1 MENIYNRVKRFKQ
14 NISTG
19 LTSDLVHMRENQ
31 GLSNVNASVESRSLN
46 DIIKS
51 NVFTL
56 FNLINLILSIAL
68 LYTGSYKNLMFMG
81 VVICNSVIGI
91 VQEVRAKKSIDRLEL
106 ITSDSVKV
114 IRDGKEIKIRPE
126 EVVLDDIIK
135 YSIGDQVVTDCSVA
149 EGDCEVNESL
159 LTGESDLIYKKAGD
173 TLLSGSF
180 VSGGQCY
187 ARAERV
193 GKDNYSSKILNGV
206 QYSKKACSEI
216 MNFLKKL
223 IKGISFAII
232 PIGILLFVNQYRTFS
247 YEINP
252 AIIGTSSA
260 LIGMIPEGLVLLT
273 STAFALSVIRLSK
286 HNILMQDIY
295 CVETLARVDTF
306 CLDKTGTITQGILN
320 VVGVVPRGGYEK
332 SQIYDAI
339 NMITGSLKDS
349 NETFL
354 ALKREFNKNND
365 TYCAKETI
373 PFSSSRKWSGAFFED
388 RGCYVIGAAGFIF
401 DNISEEIQ
409 KTLDNYAKEYRVLV
423 LAHSDEPFCGGG
435 LPHGLNLVA
444 IILLKDKIRKNAQEV
459 LELFA
464 KQGVNIKII
473 SGDDPVTVSN
483 IAKEAGLQNTEL
495 FVDMSAIKNQDELKE
510 AAQKYKVFG
519 RVTPQQK
526 RDLVKALKEQKH
538 IVAMSGDGVN
548 DVLALKEADCSIAM
562 AANGS
567 DAARAVSQ
575 IILLDSEFSSLPR
588 IVEEGRR
595 VISNIQ
601 RASSLFLVKTIYSC
615 ILAVLFLFIN
625 VPYPFVPIQ
634 MTLISSLTIGIPSF
648 ILALEPNNLAVKK
661 NIVKTI
667 LRNSV
672 PFALIIT
679 VNIILSALAYIFLKI
694 PEDQYSTMCV
704 FLTGISE
711 IILLYKISLP
721 LNRTR
726 KLLISSV
733 MIAFLV
739 AVLFLQDI
747 FSLHLLNVTSLH
759 IFTAIFLGDLLFY
772 SYFTLKNT

>member
-1 MENIYNRVKRFKQ
+1 MENIYNTVKRFKQ

-19 LTSDLVHMRENQ
+19 LTSDLVHIRKNQ
-31 GLSNVNASVESRSLN
+31 GLSNINTSVEPRSLN

-56 FNLINLILSIAL
+56 FNLINLILAIAL

-81 VVICNSVIGI
+81 VVICNCVIGI
-91 VQEVRAKKSIDRLEL
+91 IQEVRAKKSIDKLEL

-135 YSIGDQVVTDCSVA
+135 YSMGDQIVTDCSVL
-149 EGDCEVNESL
+149 EGECEVNESL
-159 LTGESDLIYKKAGD
+159 LTGESDLICKKTGD
-173 TLLSGSF
+173 MLLSGSF
-180 VSGGQCY
+180 VPSGQCY

-216 MNFLKKL
+216 MDFLKRL

-232 PIGILLFVNQYRTFS
+232 PIGIMLFINQYRTFS
-247 YEINP
+247 YEISP
-252 AIIGTSSA
+252 AIIVTSSA

-306 CLDKTGTITQGILN
+306 CLDKTGTITQGTLS
-320 VVGVVPRGGYEK
+320 VVDVIPQKNLEK
-332 SQIYDAI
+332 SQIYYAL

-354 ALKREFNKNND
+354 ALKREFNKNSD

-388 RGCYVIGAAGFIF
+388 KGCYVIGAAGFIF
-401 DNISEEIQ
+401 DNIPEEVQ
-409 KTLDNYAKEYRVLV
+409 KILSNYAKEYRVLV
-423 LAHSDEPFCGGG
+423 LAHSDKPFCGGG
-435 LPHGLNLVA
+435 LPDDLNLAAV
-444 IILLKDKIRKNAQEV
+444 ILLKDKIRENAQEV
-459 LELFA
+459 LGLFA
-464 KQGVNIKII
+464 KQGVNIKVI
-473 SGDDPVTVSN
+473 SGDDPMTVSG
-483 IAKEAGLQNTEL
+483 IAKEAGLQDTEL
-495 FVDMSAIKNQDELKE
+495 FVDMSAIKDPGKLKE
-510 AAQKYKVFG
+510 AAQKYKIFG

-538 IVAMSGDGVN
+538 VVAMSGDGVN

-595 VISNIQ
+595 VINNIQ

-625 VPYPFVPIQ
+625 VPYPFIPIQ
-634 MTLISSLTIGIPSF
+634 MTFISSLTIGIPSF
-648 ILALEPNNLAVKK
+648 ILALEPNNSDVKK
-661 NIVKTI
+661 NIVGTI
-667 LRNSV
+667 LRNAV

-694 PEDQYSTMCV
+694 PEGQYSTMCV

-711 IILLYKISLP
+711 IVLLYKISLP
-721 LNRTR
+721 LSRNR
-726 KLLISSV
+726 KLLIGSV
-733 MIAFLV
+733 IMAFLI
-739 AVLFLQDI
+739 AVLFFQGI
-747 FSLHLLNVTSLH
+747 FSLYLLNITSL
-759 IFTAIFLGDLLFY
+759 IVFAGIFLGDLLFY
-772 SYFTLKNT
+772 RYFALKIM